1 VAEDG
6 GAGFT
11 AWLAGTIAADG
22 APAGEE
28 WLELGERAF
37 VDTVGVL
44 LAGRK
49 EPAVAVLADTVLA
62 EETGGPARSV
72 AVGRAVP
79 VGAAALLDATAAHAL
94 DYDDVDDTILGHPS
108 AVLVPTVLALAGAA
122 GASGEE
128 MLEAY
133 RRGLQTARAV
143 AAAVGI
149 EGHYEA
155 GWHSTSTIGTLAAAA
170 AAARLLRLTRLA
182 TRHCL
187 GMAASMAGGSRQN
200 FGTMTKPLHAGLAA
214 ERGILAARLAVRGF
228 TADADQLDGPMGFLT
243 LYGAAGVAAAAGA
256 GSGGARARPAAGDPC
271 GLNVKLHPC
280 CYATHAAI
288 DAALELR
295 PSVPDVDAVVGVD
308 VVARPGGLAPLIHH
322 RPVDGLQAKFSLE
335 YTVAAAL
342 IDGAVTLA
350 SFDDGRA
357 RLPDVTRLLERVR
370 ITAADTAP
378 TGPSH
383 WGSPFPAVVTVHLAG
398 GGSTTARVDHPAGHA
413 SRPVT
418 EEQLRAKFADCL
430 ASAGFDG
437 PRADEAYAALR
448 HLRRQPSA
456 KTLLDVL
463 ADRP

>member
-1 VAEDG
+1 VALTARLAAMI
-6 GAGFT
+6 AGDDRPT
-11 AWLAGTIAADG
+11 SEAWLDLA
-22 APAGEE
+22 
-28 WLELGERAF
+28 ERAF

-44 LAGRK
+44 FAGRR
-49 EPAVAVLADTVLA
+49 EPAVTALADTVLA
-62 EETGGPARSV
+62 EESGGPARSV

-94 DYDDVDDTILGHPS
+94 DYDDVDDAMLGHPS

-122 GASGEE
+122 GASGDE

-133 RRGLQTARAV
+133 QRGLETARAL
-143 AAAVGI
+143 AGALGI

-170 AAARLLRLTRLA
+170 AAARLLHLTRLA
-182 TRHCL
+182 TRHAL
-187 GMAASMAGGSRQN
+187 GMAASMASGSRQN

-214 ERGILAARLAVRGF
+214 ERGILAARLAARGF
-228 TADADQLDGPMGFLT
+228 TADADQLDGPMGFLA
-243 LYGAAGVAAAAGA
+243 LYGADGVATA
-256 GSGGARARPAAGDPC
+256 ARAGTGAVWAEEDAGEPC

-280 CYATHAAI
+280 CYATHAAV

-295 PSVPDVDAVVGVD
+295 PTVGDVDAVDSID

-357 RLPDVTRLLERVR
+357 GLPDVQRLLERVR

-378 TGPSH
+378 TGPSA
-383 WGSPFPAVVTVHLAG
+383 WASPFPAVVTVNLTG
-398 GGSTTARVDHPAGHA
+398 GGSVTARVDHPAGHA
-413 SRPVT
+413 TRPVT
-418 EEQLRAKFADCL
+418 DEQLRAKFTDCL
-430 ASAGFDG
+430 ASVGVA
-437 PRADEAYAALR
+437 PVVVAEAHDTLRYLR
-448 HLRRQPSA
+448 HQPA
-456 KTLLDVL
+456 ARTVLDVL
-463 ADRP
+463 AGRP